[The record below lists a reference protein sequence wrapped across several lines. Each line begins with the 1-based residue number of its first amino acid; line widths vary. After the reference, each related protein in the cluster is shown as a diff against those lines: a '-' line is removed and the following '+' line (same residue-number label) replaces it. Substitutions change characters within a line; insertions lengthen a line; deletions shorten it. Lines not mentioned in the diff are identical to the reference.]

1 MFLLSKA
8 VGTFFPSSENTG
20 ARFASEVSWSSKAG
34 RSSCYYSLE
43 DCTNASQFML
53 LQLPIS
59 TVRRESFQM
68 CKSPDTSQRGPS
80 QKIIHTDM
88 FVMLRV
94 YLESVLALETGTR
107 GFVVGT
113 KL

>member
-1 MFLLSKA
+1 MLQRSHGP
-8 VGTFFPSSENTG
+8 V
-20 ARFASEVSWSSKAG
+20 RQAG
-34 RSSCYYSLE
+34 VHATTAEE